1 MLVKDYFTL
10 EGGHTMDHTQQ
21 LGTERIGKL
30 FLKYSI
36 PSIIGMLFF
45 SIYIVVDGIFV
56 GQAVGG
62 PALAAINIAMP
73 FFSIAMAISIMLS
86 AGANTIVGIEL
97 GQGNHEQARK
107 TFSLAFYTL
116 MILSTSVAVL
126 TLIFLDPI
134 CKMLGATPELLPM
147 VRQYLALLC
156 LFTPVFTAG
165 GLLSTG
171 IRTMG
176 KPTYSMVCTITG
188 SVLNIIFDYFFV
200 VVWGMG
206 VAGAALASGL
216 AFAIS
221 FFVAFAGYF
230 PKDCILRFTKC
241 KVDFKKIGKFFYN
254 GSSEALTEV
263 AVAYSTYLFNM
274 VLLKNM
280 GEMGVSAFSIIT
292 YVTSLVIAVLL
303 GISTGISPIT
313 SYNYG
318 AKNIDRVI
326 SLNKLGIKV
335 MAILGIICTVGMF
348 IFGEPLIKLFAPNDP
363 ELITLTVHATKLYSI
378 SFLINGI
385 NILGSAYFTALE
397 DAKTSAIISLFRGIL
412 FLTVGIFLLP
422 TLIGDAGIW
431 LAVFFSEAITLGYTC
446 YLFKRSYNKLRLSH
460 EVDTPSV
467 A

>member
-1 MLVKDYFTL
+1 
-10 EGGHTMDHTQQ
+10 MDNTRQ

-56 GQAVGG
+56 GQSVGG

-97 GQGNHEQARK
+97 GQGNKDQARK

-116 MILSTSVAVL
+116 MILSSSVAGL
-126 TLIFLDPI
+126 TLLFLDPI
-134 CKMLGATPELLPM
+134 CRLLGATDELLPM
-147 VRQYLALLC
+147 VRQYLAILC
-156 LFTPVFTAG
+156 FFTPVFTTG

-188 SVLNIIFDYFFV
+188 SVLNILFDYLMV
-200 VVWGMG
+200 VVWGWG
-206 VAGAALASGL
+206 VAGAALASGV
-216 AFAIS
+216 AFGIS
-221 FFVAFAGYF
+221 FFVGFIAYL
-230 PKDCILRFTKC
+230 PKSCILRFTTC
-241 KVDFKKIGKFFYN
+241 KVDFRKIGKFFYN

-280 GEMGVSAFSIIT
+280 GEMGVSAFSIIS
-292 YVTSLVIAVLL
+292 YVTSLIIAILL

-318 AKNIDRVI
+318 AKQVDRVI
-326 SLNKLGIKV
+326 SLNQLGIKV
-335 MAILGIICTVGMF
+335 MAVLGVICTVSMF
-348 IFGEPLIKLFAPNDP
+348 IFGESLIKLFAPNDP
-363 ELITLTVHATKLYSI
+363 ELISLTIQATNLYSI
-378 SFLINGI
+378 AFLINGM

-397 DAKTSAIISLFRGIL
+397 DAKTSATISLFRGII
-412 FLTVGIFLLP
+412 FLTLGIVLLP
-422 TLIGDAGIW
+422 LFIGDAGIW
-431 LAVFFSEAITLGYTC
+431 LAVFFSEAITLGYTF
-446 YLFKRSYNKLRLSH
+446 YLFKRSYKKLRTLQ
-460 EVDTPSV
+460 

>member
-1 MLVKDYFTL
+1 
-10 EGGHTMDHTQQ
+10 MDHTQQ

-62 PALAAINIAMP
+62 TALAAINIAMP
-73 FFSIAMAISIMLS
+73 FFSVAMAISIMLS

-97 GQGNHEQARK
+97 GQGETEKARK

-116 MILSTSVAVL
+116 MILSSSVAAL

-147 VRQYLALLC
+147 VRRYLAILAF
-156 LFTPVFTAG
+156 FTPVFTTG

-176 KPTYSMVCTITG
+176 MPTYSMVCTITG
-188 SVLNIIFDYFFV
+188 SVLNIVFDYFLV
-200 VVWGMG
+200 IVLDMG

-216 AFAIS
+216 AFGIS
-221 FFVAFAGYF
+221 FFVGFVAYF
-230 PKDCILRFTKC
+230 RKGCILRFTRC
-241 KVDFKKIGKFFYN
+241 SVDFKKILKFFYN
-254 GSSEALTEV
+254 GSSEALTEI
-263 AVAYSTYLFNM
+263 AVAYTTYLFNM

-280 GEMGVSAFSIIT
+280 GEVGVSAFSIIT
-292 YVTSLVIAVLL
+292 YVTSLVIAVFL

-326 SLNKLGIKV
+326 NLNKLGIKV
-335 MAILGIICTVGMF
+335 MGVLGILCTIGMF
-348 IFGEPLIKLFAPNDP
+348 FFGKPLIGLFAPNDP
-363 ELITLTVHATKLYSI
+363 ELIHLTAQATNLYSI
-378 SFLINGI
+378 AFLINGV

-397 DAKTSAIISLFRGIL
+397 DAKTSATISLFRGI
-412 FLTVGIFLLP
+412 IFITIGMIILP
-422 TLIGDAGIW
+422 PILGDAGIW
-431 LAVFFSEAITLGYTC
+431 LTVFFSELITLGYTL
-446 YLFKRSYNKLRLSH
+446 YLFKRSYRKLHTLQ
-460 EVDTPSV
+460 
-467 A
+467 